1 MARYSSIVTIL
12 AATALIAG
20 PVLAQPPASSSA
32 APQAPA
38 TTTDRP
44 ARALVTPSNGPAA
57 AAGGSTYFTADHQL
71 RASKIVGASV
81 YDDHNQSVGS
91 IDDVL
96 MSEGDHKVASAVI
109 SVGGFLGIRSKLVAV
124 PFEKLQMV
132 DDKIV
137 LSGATKASLEGMAEY
152 HYTNA

>member
-1 MARYSSIVTIL
+1 MSEREIRNHGKIFVYRNYPGGHGADCRTGV
-12 AATALIAG
+12 G
-20 PVLAQPPASSSA
+20 
-32 APQAPA
+32 
-38 TTTDRP
+38 
-44 ARALVTPSNGPAA
+44 

>member
-1 MARYSSIVTIL
+1 MS
-12 AATALIAG
+12 
-20 PVLAQPPASSSA
+20 
-32 APQAPA
+32 
-38 TTTDRP
+38 
-44 ARALVTPSNGPAA
+44 ARASN
-57 AAGGSTYFTADHQL
+57 
-71 RASKIVGASV
+71 
-81 YDDHNQSVGS
+81 DDHNQSIGS

-96 MSEGDHKVASAVI
+96 MGEGDHKVASAVI
-109 SVGGFLGIRSKLVAV
+109 AVGGFLGMGSKLVAV